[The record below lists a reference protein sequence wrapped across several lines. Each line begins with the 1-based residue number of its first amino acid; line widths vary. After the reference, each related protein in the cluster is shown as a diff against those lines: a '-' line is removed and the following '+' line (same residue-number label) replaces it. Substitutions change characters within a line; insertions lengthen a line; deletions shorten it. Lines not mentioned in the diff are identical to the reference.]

1 MTAQEKINQLA
12 TAALRSGPP
21 APVAPKPATYMAP
34 FEKPKTVALA
44 EVPASAAPVASAEPA
59 APAAPAEPAAVP
71 FKDEAD
77 PALRA
82 QIEEREAFLQKRQQR
97 KSLAV
102 TFGLLALFAAGGTW
116 CYTSPKAR
124 AEIGAL
130 VPALSQSVEDVK
142 MLGSITKKY
151 DEQLEKIAVRG
162 DQIADATRAM
172 GVDPDSVSPGS
183 NAELDAEMAKMMGE
197 DGPTTGQRDKAL
209 QDKFGFIGKLAGD
222 KAKPAAAETTAP

>member
-12 TAALRSGPP
+12 TAALRSAPP

-34 FEKPKTVALA
+34 FDKPKTVALVEQPAVA
-44 EVPASAAPVASAEPA
+44 EPVPAAAAAPA
-59 APAAPAEPAAVP
+59 APAAPAPA
-71 FKDEAD
+71 FKDEPD
-77 PALRA
+77 PELRA
-82 QIEEREAFLQKRQQR
+82 QIEDREALLQKRQQR

-102 TFGLLALFAAGGTW
+102 TFGLLALFAAGGTF

-130 VPALSQSVEDVK
+130 IPALRQTVDDVK
-142 MLGSITKKY
+142 MVGSITKKY
-151 DEQLEKIAVRG
+151 DEQLEKISVRG

-172 GVDPDSVSPGS
+172 GIDPDSVSPED

-209 QDKFGFIGKLAGD
+209 QEKFGFIGKLAGEKQ
-222 KAKPAAAETTAP
+222 KAASPETAAP

>member
-12 TAALRSGPP
+12 TAALRSAPP
-21 APVAPKPATYMAP
+21 APAAPKPATYMAP
-34 FEKPKTVALA
+34 FDKPKTVALV
-44 EVPASAAPVASAEPA
+44 EVPVSAAPAASAEPA
-59 APAAPAEPAAVP
+59 AVQASAPAIP

-130 VPALSQSVEDVK
+130 VPALRQSVEDAK
-142 MLGSITKKY
+142 MVGSITKKY
-151 DEQLEKIAVRG
+151 DEQLEKISVRG

-197 DGPTTGQRDKAL
+197 DGPSTGQRDKAL
-209 QDKFGFIGKLAGD
+209 QEKFGFVGKLAGD

>member
-12 TAALRSGPP
+12 TAALRSAPP
-21 APVAPKPATYMAP
+21 APVAPQPATYMAP
-34 FEKPKTVALA
+34 FDKPKTVALVEA
-44 EVPASAAPVASAEPA
+44 AAPTAAA
-59 APAAPAEPAAVP
+59 APAPAPAPVP
-71 FKDEAD
+71 VATFKDEPD
-77 PALRA
+77 PELRA
-82 QIEEREAFLQKRQQR
+82 QIEEREVLIQKRHQR

-102 TFGLLALFAAGGTW
+102 TFGVLALFAAGGTW

-124 AEIGAL
+124 AEISAL
-130 VPALSQSVEDVK
+130 VPALRQTVDDVK
-142 MLGSITKKY
+142 MVGSITKKY

-172 GVDPDSVSPGS
+172 GVDPDSVSPEA

-209 QDKFGFIGKLAGD
+209 QEKFGFVGKLVGN
-222 KAKPAAAETTAP
+222 KAKAASPEAAAP

>member
-12 TAALRSGPP
+12 TAALRSAPP

-34 FEKPKTVALA
+34 FEKPKTVALVEA
-44 EVPASAAPVASAEPA
+44 AAPAPAPVAAA
-59 APAAPAEPAAVP
+59 APAPAPA

-77 PALRA
+77 PELRA
-82 QIEEREAFLQKRQQR
+82 QIEEREVLLQKRHQR

-130 VPALSQSVEDVK
+130 VPALRQTVDDVK
-142 MLGSITKKY
+142 MVGSITQKY
-151 DEQLEKIAVRG
+151 DEQLEKVAVRG
-162 DQIADATRAM
+162 EQIADATRAM
-172 GVDPDSVSPGS
+172 GVDPDSVSPDA

-197 DGPTTGQRDKAL
+197 DGPTTGQRDQAL
-209 QDKFGFIGKLAGD
+209 QDKFGFVGKLAGD
-222 KAKPAAAETTAP
+222 KAKAASPETAAP